1 MCIQC
6 VPWVRR
12 GDKVVIRGACE
23 VGILFFSLLFLS
35 TCHIWGLGPQTTP
48 RRGSSN
54 RTLGTDRSQGPPHMN
69 VPLHFLSESHH

>member
-1 MCIQC
+1 M
-6 VPWVRR
+6 
-12 GDKVVIRGACE
+12 VIRGACE

-35 TCHIWGLGPQTTP
+35 TCHIWVLGPQTTP

-54 RTLGTDRSQGPPHMN
+54 RTLGTDRSRGPPHMN